1 MILGQYA
8 GSLSNRG
15 ERIELQD
22 AQDNSSWRNCWGSPL
37 RHRLMMS
44 GKSSRLPTGQRFSDI
59 RELRKLMVVRHKLYA
74 VGNTALGPKNLIR
87 FQPIANKGLARGE
100 ITIAEGSS
108 EQGFVVVCAP
118 SQGSMG
124 PS

>member
-1 MILGQYA
+1 MI
-8 GSLSNRG
+8 
-15 ERIELQD
+15 
-22 AQDNSSWRNCWGSPL
+22 
-37 RHRLMMS
+37 S

-108 EQGFVVVCAP
+108 EQGFVVVCVP
-118 SQGSMG
+118 SQGSTV
-124 PS
+124 PY